1 MPDLLHV
8 SSDGEQPVAISGPG
22 VGSVQTFEVVP
33 DYEFAAPG
41 GARWLVLQDVQPG
54 ETTGFAAPPGS
65 VAILFNQISPAEGW
79 LTAAGETAGPVPTG
93 TAVLSVIMDVDE
105 DALAAFH
112 GWYEEEHLPSM
123 VAVPGILGARRF
135 AAVTGGQPDAGRRR
149 FLALYEVAGREV
161 FAGEAWAAVSTITP
175 RTQEV
180 LPHLSWASQLY
191 RRVG

>member
-1 MPDLLHV
+1 MADLLHV
-8 SSDGEQPVAISGPG
+8 SSDGEQPVALSGPG
-22 VGSVQTFEVVP
+22 IGAVHVFEVVP

-41 GARWLVLQDVQPG
+41 GARWLVLHDVKPG
-54 ETTGFAAPPGS
+54 DTTGFAAPRGS

-105 DALAAFH
+105 DALTAFH

-135 AAVTGGQPDAGRRR
+135 AATAGGPPDPGRRR

-191 RRVG
+191 RRVE